1 MVKAGL
7 KQFTGSWNTMPI
19 SRPRIVASSRSRRVS
34 RSRLPNRTAP
44 DRMNGRGTKA
54 AIERSSVV
62 FPDPLSPTTALASRK
77 AGTGACGLPNVTE
90 SPVTSARGSPVRM
103 PGPRAAVLSLSVT
116 AVPDHHGARGGSGH
130 LAGTRPGVEHVAER
144 IADEVEKQ
152 HGHHDGKR
160 REYGLPPVAEQDLV
174 APVIEYVPPPCARR
188 RLPRAEERHR
198 CLGAAGQRDRLLRL
212 HHPRPRDIRQ
222 QV

>member
-1 MVKAGL
+1 
-7 KQFTGSWNTMPI
+7 MPI
-19 SRPRIVASSRSRRVS
+19 SRPRMVASSRSRRVS

-62 FPDPLSPTTALASRK
+62 FPDPLSPTTAIASPRSMRMLTSRK